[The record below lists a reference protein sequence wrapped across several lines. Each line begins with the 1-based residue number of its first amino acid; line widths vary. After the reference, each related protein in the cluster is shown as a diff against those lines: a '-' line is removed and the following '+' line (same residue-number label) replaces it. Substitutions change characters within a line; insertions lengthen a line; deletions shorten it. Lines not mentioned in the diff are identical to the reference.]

1 MNSFTVALDH
11 SSVAPGIVAESSLYL
26 FSILCHSPVKMSTK
40 QIKAEKRS
48 LSETEV
54 ISCVRH
60 RHRFVMCALCNA
72 LHFEYVIYD
81 YSLWEL
87 IQMVVVIKWHS

>member
-1 MNSFTVALDH
+1 MALDH

-26 FSILCHSPVKMSTK
+26 FPVLCHSPVKMSTK

-60 RHRFVMCALCNA
+60 RHRFVMCVLCNA
-72 LHFEYVIYD
+72 LHFGYVIYG
-81 YSLWEL
+81 YSFWEL
-87 IQMVVVIKWHS
+87 IQMMIVIKWHS